1 MKQDGDR
8 SCLFHVARAL
18 MQLQARHGA
27 ARSIK
32 GVGPAAAG
40 VRGMLSRM
48 RSELAADAPPL
59 SPPGQGIDT
68 IFLLDREVRTC
79 FTFCLRFCLAKP
91 LH

>member
-1 MKQDGDR
+1 
-8 SCLFHVARAL
+8 
-18 MQLQARHGA
+18 MQLQSRHGA

-59 SPPGQGIDT
+59 PPPGQGIDT
-68 IFLLDREVRTC
+68 IFLLDREVRTWFRHLAGLVWYSDANC
-79 FTFCLRFCLAKP
+79 FHVCIVRSDCP
-91 LH
+91 LPGVL